1 MACNAQQVVKQ
12 FVQSFVKGRQI
23 RVVAG
28 YEEEEDCLIT
38 IDRQLTALSLQKGRF
53 ILLSKVEQ
61 ICVGLDAEEQVV
73 DLPID
78 ELCVTF
84 LFEDGRD
91 VAFRFLNM
99 EERDTFA
106 ICISMFVDK
115 LRGSSAGEDT
125 EHLDND
131 DEEMDCQKTEHTA
144 STSVS
149 STPPSGA
156 NAKTVVKQFVQRYV
170 KGQQVAILS
179 TNGGTTECIA
189 TLDRKLTSLSIQRPG
204 GSKKRHIPLE
214 AVEEISIGTEAED
227 EVDLP
232 LDDNCVT
239 LLLEDGQGVGVSFSN
254 VEERDT
260 FALCISMF
268 VNSRR
273 GERSRKHFEGK

>member
-1 MACNAQQVVKQ
+1 MTCDAQQVVKQ

-38 IDRQLTALSLQKGRF
+38 LDRKLTAMSLQKGRL
-53 ILLSKVEQ
+53 ILLSKVDQ
-61 ICVGLDAEEQVV
+61 ICVGLDAKEQGV

-84 LFEDGRD
+84 LLDDGRD
-91 VAFRFLNM
+91 VAFRFLDM

-115 LRGSSAGEDT
+115 LRGNSAGEDT
-125 EHLDND
+125 EYSND
-131 DEEMDCQKTEHTA
+131 ADEEMDCQKTEQA
-144 STSVS
+144 VS
-149 STPPSGA
+149 CAGGGD
-156 NAKTVVKQFVQRYV
+156 AKAVVKQFVKSYV

-179 TNGGTTECIA
+179 TNGGITKCIA
-189 TLDRKLTSLSIQRPG
+189 TLDRKLTTLSIQRPG

-214 AVEEISIGTEAED
+214 AIEEIAIGTEAED

-239 LLLEDGQGVGVSFSN
+239 LLLEDGQGVGVSFCN

-273 GERSRKHFEGK
+273 GEKSRKQFEGR